1 MSLIASELF
10 FIIIA
15 TPILLIF
22 RTFKK
27 LGYGIFGLFILLS
40 MVISYSILDSENVV
54 YEPSKLMNGQN
65 QFVIDYQ
72 ASTFVRMGAFFF
84 GLCFGLFIIEGL

>member
-1 MSLIASELF
+1 
-10 FIIIA
+10 
-15 TPILLIF
+15 
-22 RTFKK
+22 
-27 LGYGIFGLFILLS
+27 